1 MTSAGEIAEHPRDPA
16 SAIVAGASLMLFA
29 VLAYYPA
36 LSGGFVWDDDSYVTN
51 NKTLRTMEGLLRIWT
66 EPTASPQYYPLVF
79 TTFWVEYQL
88 WELAP
93 LGYHLTNVLLHGLN
107 GVLLWRVLRQLEIP
121 AAWLAAAVFVLH
133 PVQVESVAW
142 ITERKNVLSSVF
154 YFAAALAY
162 FRFAPPGARPVEPP
176 ERWNWYA
183 LSLGLFTC
191 ALLAKTVS
199 CSLPAALVLVLWWK
213 RERITR
219 SDILHLVPFFGLG
232 VALALITVW
241 LEKHHVGAAGPEWE
255 LSPVERGLIAGRALV
270 FYGGKV
276 CWPTD
281 LTFIYPRW
289 HIDAD
294 AAWQYLFPLAVLA
307 VLAAAWAGRRTWG
320 RGPLAACLFFAGTLV
335 PALGFIDVYPMR
347 YSFVADHFQYLAS
360 VGIIVL
366 VVAAGRACLHRLG
379 PAGGVAAPVAA
390 AAVLLVLGVLTWRQ
404 AGIYKDLPTL
414 WRDTIAKNP
423 GSWMAHTN
431 LGVTLFREGK
441 YDEARAHYAEAAQL
455 KPDDPLIHFYL
466 GEVLTVQG
474 RPGEAIAHFSQALR
488 LRPNYPEARTFL
500 GVALAQDGKPGEALS
515 YLLEAVG
522 AEPNNPQPIYNLAMA
537 YSHLG
542 RMDEAVRWAGHAE
555 ARWPWDPQIQQLS
568 AYIRMQAQLKKP

>member
-1 MTSAGEIAEHPRDPA
+1 MTGAGETAEHPRDPA
-16 SAIVAGASLMLFA
+16 SAIVAGGALLLFA
-29 VLAYYPA
+29 LVAYYPA

-51 NKTLRTMEGLLRIWT
+51 NTTLRSMEGLWRIWT

-93 LGYHLTNVLLHGLN
+93 LGYHLTNVLLHWLN
-107 GVLLWRVLRQLEIP
+107 GVLLWRLLRQLELP

-142 ITERKNVLSSVF
+142 ITERKNVLSSFF

-162 FRFAPPGARPVEPP
+162 FRFSPPGARLVEPP

-191 ALLAKTVS
+191 ALLAKTVA
-199 CSLPAALVLVLWWK
+199 CSLPAALLLLLWWK
-213 RERITR
+213 RERISH
-219 SDILHLVPFFGLG
+219 SDLLHLVPFFTLG
-232 VALALITVW
+232 VLLAVVTVW
-241 LEKHHVGAAGPEWE
+241 MEKHHVGAAGPEWE
-255 LSPVERGLIAGRALV
+255 LSPIERVLIAGRALV
-270 FYGGKV
+270 FYAGKL
-276 CWPTD
+276 CWPTN

-289 HIDAD
+289 LIDAG

-307 VLAAAWAGRRTWG
+307 VLAAAWVGRRTWG

-360 VGIIVL
+360 VGLIVL
-366 VVAAGRACLHRLG
+366 VVAAGRAVLHRLG
-379 PAGGVAAPVAA
+379 PAGRVAA
-390 AAVLLVLGVLTWRQ
+390 AVAGAAVLIVLGVLTWRQ

-414 WRDTIAKNP
+414 WRDTIEKNP

-431 LGVTLFREGK
+431 LGVYLFREGE
-441 YDEARAHYAEAAQL
+441 YDGARAHYAEAVRL
-455 KPDDPLIHFYL
+455 KPDDPSIHYYL
-466 GEVLTVQG
+466 GEVLALQG
-474 RPGEAIAHFSQALR
+474 RPGQAIIHFSEALR
-488 LRPNYPEARTFL
+488 LRPNYPEARALL
-500 GVALAQDGKPGEALS
+500 GVALAQHGKPAEALPH
-515 YLLEAVG
+515 LLEAVG
-522 AEPNNPQPIYNLAMA
+522 SDPNNPQPIYNLAVA
-537 YSHLG
+537 YSQLG
-542 RMDEAVRWAGHAE
+542 RMDEAIRWTRYSE
-555 ARWPWDPQIQQLS
+555 ARWPWDPQIQLLS
-568 AYIRMQAQLKKP
+568 AYIRMQVQMKKP